1 MAISSTS
8 GPAIAALFQAQTRQK
23 ESTRSASEGSP
34 QQIEVGN
41 EDEQTPAALQQKL
54 MDMADEM
61 AGVAAQFR
69 SRRELEKKGNLSG
82 ENFERVLEEDAV
94 PKAKKL
100 IDVLSIDNG
109 RIDRLMARARGF
121 FPDDSDLY
129 LVLKELLKRKEL
141 SRIQRTRLESLLAQ
155 VSKTADKKMLLAGIN
170 CALKARLFGA
180 TLMLKASFLRT
191 TYRRFLQ
198 NDMPPVADYEEWIAS
213 YGYKER
219 HTVLNFVEESLRID
233 IQAENPSCD
242 LLEFSNL
249 GAHML
254 KIRLLRTADQE
265 FVMFLLSAKL
275 VIPHQEEEAD
285 WLLLLCRIVR
295 NEISMSQLLSEAFGT
310 ACVLQ
315 ASKKTSVLL
324 NAVRS
329 AYKLLPDALF
339 QNERDPEDA
348 VAAFDRLI
356 DAMYA
361 AELLE
366 QRGITL

>member
-8 GPAIAALFQAQTRQK
+8 GPAIAALFQAQMRQK
-23 ESTRSASEGSP
+23 ESTKSSSEVAL
-34 QQIEVGN
+34 QQIGSSN

-54 MDMADEM
+54 IDMADEM

-69 SRRELEKKGNLSG
+69 SRRDLEKKGNLSG

-100 IDVLSIDNG
+100 IDVLSMDNS
-109 RIDRLMARARGF
+109 RIDMLMARARAL

-141 SRIQRTRLESLLAQ
+141 SQIQRTRLDSLLAQ
-155 VSKTADKKMLLAGIN
+155 VSETADKKMLLAGIN

-180 TLMLKASFLRT
+180 TLMLKASFLRR
-191 TYRRFLQ
+191 TYRRFLE
-198 NDMPPVADYEEWIAS
+198 NDMPPVGDYEDWIAS

-219 HTVLNFVEESLRID
+219 HTVLNFVGESLRID

-249 GAHML
+249 GAHMK

-265 FVMFLLSAKL
+265 FVMSLLSAKL
-275 VIPHQEEEAD
+275 LTPYQQEEAD

-295 NEISMSQLLSEAFGT
+295 NEIPMSQLLSEAFGT
-310 ACVLQ
+310 ACILQ
-315 ASKKTSVLL
+315 SSKESSILL
-324 NAVRS
+324 NAVRN

-339 QNERDPEDA
+339 QNDRSREDA
-348 VAAFDRLI
+348 IAAFDRLI
-356 DAMYA
+356 DSMYA
-361 AELLE
+361 TELLE